1 MRLSGKFTPEEAEII
16 KTFQN
21 KFDMNDN
28 QLVKNS
34 VKLFVELNMGLK
46 ALQDNPTMMKFLKK
60 MNNQQKTEMDKK
72 GIQSDLEKQFSKN
85 PKDLEKFISSF
96 EELSKTEKILEKKKK
111 VGRKAIKRK
120 RGRPDP

>member
-72 GIQSDLEKQFSKN
+72 GIQS
-85 PKDLEKFISSF
+85 
-96 EELSKTEKILEKKKK
+96 
-111 VGRKAIKRK
+111 
-120 RGRPDP
+120 